1 MQNYGMLLLAV
12 YLILVGLK
20 SVLGFT
26 VPYDTMILGVLAV
39 VTGGLLL
46 MKK

>member
-12 YLILVGLK
+12 YLILTGLK
-20 SVLGFT
+20 TVFGFSVPFDTVVLG
-26 VPYDTMILGVLAV
+26 VVSV
-39 VTGGLLL
+39 VTGVLLL